1 MLEIWLESWIQHVSI
16 DILYDTITFLKHVQT
31 SEFVTVIFG
40 YLADSDKT
48 WFMSLLD
55 DISNVNNILT
65 MALVT
70 LLSVEFDYIK
80 VEHNLSMCS
89 IARF

>member
-1 MLEIWLESWIQHVSI
+1 
-16 DILYDTITFLKHVQT
+16 
-31 SEFVTVIFG
+31 
-40 YLADSDKT
+40 
-48 WFMSLLD
+48 MSLLD